1 MALLP
6 GSTYTCL
13 ALGPGLENCA
23 FELADISSSVPFLLC
38 CALVDG
44 KACIRLF
51 INKTRDGAELSH

>member
-6 GSTYTCL
+6 GSTSACL

-23 FELADISSSVPFLLC
+23 FELADISFSVPFLLC
-38 CALVDG
+38 CVAVDG

-51 INKTRDGAELSH
+51 IN